1 MKIRTILKSPLV
13 HFVLIGAI
21 LFAAFDVIGDQPEQ
35 QDTKAIN
42 LTPEAAGRLVEQF
55 TATWNRPPSAKE
67 LDGLMRSWALEE
79 AYVREALALGLDRGD
94 QVVRQRLN
102 LKMQF
107 VAEAGAA
114 ALKPD
119 DAELQ
124 SYLREN
130 PDRFMKPARIAF
142 DQLLLPNNQPE
153 LVKQIRARL
162 ANGADPKTLGSPSLL
177 PGSVAMTSAPI
188 VERTFGTGFHE
199 ALAALPVGDWSGPVQ
214 SGYGWHL
221 VRITDKS
228 EPSLPPLSDIRDRVE
243 TEWRAAKTRE
253 VRENFGQA
261 LLKRYSVNLP
271 RAEEVLAK

>member
-1 MKIRTILKSPLV
+1 MKIRKILKSPLV

-42 LTPEAAGRLVEQF
+42 LTQEAAGRLVEQF
-55 TATWNRPPSAKE
+55 TATWNRPPSPQE

-119 DAELQ
+119 ATTLQ
-124 SYLREN
+124 NYLEGN

-228 EPSLPPLSDIRDRVE
+228 EPLLPPLSDIRDRVE

>member
-1 MKIRTILKSPLV
+1 MKIRKILKSPLV

-42 LTPEAAGRLVEQF
+42 LTQEAAGRLVEQF
-55 TATWNRPPSAKE
+55 TATWNRPPSPQE

-119 DAELQ
+119 ATTLQ
-124 SYLREN
+124 NYLEGN

-142 DQLLLPNNQPE
+142 DQLLLPNNQPG
-153 LVKQIRARL
+153 LVNEIRARL

-221 VRITDKS
+221 VRITDRS